1 MGAEGDGAAVRR
13 AVEAIWNRGALEA
26 ADALFAPDYVN
37 HGGLIPDLVRG
48 PEAIKVSAALYR
60 AAFPGLH
67 VAVDEVEADGETV
80 VLRWT
85 ARGAAPG
92 TPVALIPAGQRGAV
106 TGVTRGRL
114 VGGRIAE
121 SWTSWDRAGALAQ
134 LGLLPPA
141 GAAAE
146 VV

>member
-1 MGAEGDGAAVRR
+1 MGADRNRAAVRR

-26 ADALFAPDYVN
+26 ADALFAPDYVT

-60 AAFPGLH
+60 TAFPDLH
-67 VAVDEVEADGETV
+67 VAVDDLVADGETV

-85 ARGAAPG
+85 ARAAAPG
-92 TPVALIPAGQRGAV
+92 AIPPGPRGEV

-121 SWTSWDRAGALAQ
+121 SWTSWDRAGALAR
-134 LGLLPPA
+134 LGLDPA
-141 GAAAE
+141 TE
-146 VV
+146 VA

>member
-1 MGAEGDGAAVRR
+1 MEAERNGAAVRR

-60 AAFPGLH
+60 AAFPNLH
-67 VAVDEVEADGETV
+67 VVVDDLAADGETV

-85 ARGAAPG
+85 ARGAPPG
-92 TPVALIPAGQRGAV
+92 TPVALIPTGQRGEV

-121 SWTSWDRAGALAQ
+121 SWTSWDRAGALAR
-134 LGLLPPA
+134 LGIIPPA
-141 GAAAE
+141 GAPVEAT
-146 VV
+146 

>member
-1 MGAEGDGAAVRR
+1 MEAERSGALVRR
-13 AVEAIWNRGALEA
+13 VVEAIWNRGALEA

-48 PEAIKVSAALYR
+48 PEAIKVSVAMYR
-60 AAFPGLH
+60 AAFPDLH
-67 VAVDEVEADGETV
+67 VAVDELVADGEMV

-85 ARGAAPG
+85 ARGAPPGAPG
-92 TPVALIPAGQRGAV
+92 GAAPPGRRDEV
-106 TGVTRGRL
+106 TGVTRSRL

-121 SWTSWDRAGALAQ
+121 SWTSWDRAGALAR
-134 LGLLPPA
+134 LGLIP
-141 GAAAE
+141 AAE

>member
-1 MGAEGDGAAVRR
+1 MDAERNGAMVRR

-48 PEAIKVSAALYR
+48 PEAVKVSAALYR

-67 VAVDEVEADGETV
+67 IAVDDLRADGETV

-85 ARGAAPG
+85 ARAAAPG
-92 TPVALIPAGQRGAV
+92 AIPPGPQGEV
-106 TGVTRGRL
+106 TGVTRSRL

-121 SWTSWDRAGALAQ
+121 SWTSWDRAGTLAR
-134 LGLLPPA
+134 LGLDSS
-141 GAAAE
+141 AE

>member
-1 MGAEGDGAAVRR
+1 MEAERNGAAVRR
-13 AVEAIWNRGALEA
+13 AVEAIWNRGALDA
-26 ADALFAPDYVN
+26 ADALFAADYVN

-60 AAFPGLH
+60 AAFPDLH
-67 VAVDEVEADGETV
+67 VAVDDIVADGEAV

-85 ARGAAPG
+85 ARGTFPGVQSGAAR
-92 TPVALIPAGQRGAV
+92 ARRGAV

-121 SWTSWDRAGALAQ
+121 SWTSWDRAGALAR
-134 LGLLPPA
+134 LGLDP
-141 GAAAE
+141 AAE
-146 VV
+146 AV